1 MHSNN
6 ELFNLESI
14 IFNYIDEFKF
24 LFFPDQWSNV
34 FLDYSKNEIL
44 SLLFLYRYKKANMT
58 EIAEYINAPL
68 NTATGVISRLEKK
81 EMAARI
87 RDEKDR
93 RVVNIVL
100 TKKAEDFIKE
110 EKKLI
115 EHYFKEIHSSL
126 TQEEKESFI
135 SIINKVMVVFK
146 AEKDKANNPD
156 KKSKKIK
163 RIEIE

>member
-1 MHSNN
+1 
-6 ELFNLESI
+6 
-14 IFNYIDEFKF
+14 
-24 LFFPDQWSNV
+24 
-34 FLDYSKNEIL
+34 
-44 SLLFLYRYKKANMT
+44 MT

-135 SIINKVMVVFK
+135 SIVNKVMAVFR
-146 AEKDKANNPD
+146 AEKDKANNVD
-156 KKSKKIK
+156 KKAKRIK